1 MSRLHDD
8 GARLTNVHDI
18 TDSDTSGRK
27 TMTHAFPRPVDP
39 RRPEIH
45 VTRWDLGNIE
55 SLLSIHAAQ
64 WNWRSV
70 EYLVRE
76 LMRATIIEESEE
88 RTLPADLVTMGSR
101 VEYREQGRDSS
112 EVVTLAYPGEREL
125 YDDAISVLTPVGA
138 ALIGLRAGQSICF
151 AGPDGRPVTI
161 EVMRVIYQP
170 EAIQR
175 TRHGLAAKANPAR
188 RPAAS

>member
-1 MSRLHDD
+1 
-8 GARLTNVHDI
+8 
-18 TDSDTSGRK
+18 
-27 TMTHAFPRPVDP
+27 MTYAIVRPVDP
-39 RRPEIH
+39 RRPEIQ
-45 VTRWDLGNIE
+45 VTKWDLHNIE
-55 SLLSIHAAQ
+55 SLLSIHATH

-101 VEYREQGRDSS
+101 VEYREVGRDSS
-112 EVVTLAYPGEREL
+112 EIVTLAFPGEREI
-125 YDDAISVLTPVGA
+125 YDDAISVLTPIGA
-138 ALIGLRAGQSICF
+138 ALIGLKAGQSICF

-161 EVMRVIYQP
+161 EVVRVIHQP
-170 EAIQR
+170 EANR
-175 TRHGLAAKANPAR
+175 RARLDPEAKPNARR

>member
-1 MSRLHDD
+1 
-8 GARLTNVHDI
+8 
-18 TDSDTSGRK
+18 
-27 TMTHAFPRPVDP
+27 MTHAIARPVDT
-39 RRPEIH
+39 RRPDIH

-55 SLLSIHAAQ
+55 SLLSIHAAR

-88 RTLPADLVTMGSR
+88 STLPADLVTMGSR
-101 VEYREQGRDSS
+101 VEYCEQGRDSS
-112 EVVTLAYPGEREL
+112 EIVTLAYPGEREI
-125 YDDAISVLTPVGA
+125 YDDAISVLTPIGA
-138 ALIGLRAGQSICF
+138 ALLGLRAGQSICF

-161 EVMRVIYQP
+161 TVMRVIDQP
-170 EAIQR
+170 EANQR
-175 TRHGLAAKANPAR
+175 ARHRRAARPNR

>member
-1 MSRLHDD
+1 
-8 GARLTNVHDI
+8 
-18 TDSDTSGRK
+18 
-27 TMTHAFPRPVDP
+27 MTRAILIDP

-55 SLLSIHAAQ
+55 SLLSIHAAR

-76 LMRATIIEESEE
+76 LMRATIIEESDES
-88 RTLPADLVTMGSR
+88 TLPADLVTMGSR
-101 VEYREQGRDSS
+101 VEYREQGREAS
-112 EVVTLAYPGEREL
+112 EIVTLAYPGEREI
-125 YDDAISVLTPVGA
+125 YDDAISVLTPIGA
-138 ALIGLRAGQSICF
+138 ALLGLRAGQSICF

-161 EVMRVIYQP
+161 TILRVIDQP
-170 EAIQR
+170 EANQR
-175 TRHGLAAKANPAR
+175 ARRRPAAEPNR